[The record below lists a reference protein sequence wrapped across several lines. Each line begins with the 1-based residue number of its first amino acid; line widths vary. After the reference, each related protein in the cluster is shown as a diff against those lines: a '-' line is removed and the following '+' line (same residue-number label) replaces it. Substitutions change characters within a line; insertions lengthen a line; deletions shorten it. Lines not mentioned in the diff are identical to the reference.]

1 MTPIRWLRSLR
12 VALLIAGLGL
22 GSALQAHAAEPPAAA
37 AAASGKFVF
46 DHPTFVHELP
56 FARREVVIQ
65 VSVNK
70 PAYWNLV
77 LNNAQNLL
85 DFFGQENVRIV
96 VVAFGPGL
104 PMLLKNSPVAARIE
118 SQNSEG
124 VEFDACH
131 NTMKAMARKI
141 GHMPVLVKQAVVV
154 PAGVVRIMQL
164 QHAGFAYIRP

>member
-1 MTPIRWLRSLR
+1 MNLSNWLRPYR
-12 VALLIAGLGL
+12 VALLALTLGLGL
-22 GSALQAHAAEPPAAA
+22 AAQAQAADSAQPNAAR
-37 AAASGKFVF
+37 FDF
-46 DHPTFVHELP
+46 DHPTFAHDLP
-56 FARREVVIQ
+56 FAKHQIVLQ

-85 DFFGQENVRIV
+85 DFFGQENVRVV

-104 PMLLKNSPVAARIE
+104 PMLLKDSPVASRIE
-118 SQNSEG
+118 SEDSEG

-141 GHMPVLVKQAVVV
+141 GHMPVLVPQAVVV

-164 QHAGFAYIRP
+164 EHAGFAYLRP

>member
-1 MTPIRWLRSLR
+1 MNVSSWLRPCR
-12 VALLIAGLGL
+12 TALLALTFGLG
-22 GSALQAHAAEPPAAA
+22 ALAQAQAAGT
-37 AAASGKFVF
+37 ASPEAPRFDF
-46 DHPTFVHELP
+46 DHPTFVHDLP
-56 FARREVVIQ
+56 FAKHQIVLQ
-65 VSVNK
+65 VSVNE
-70 PAYWNLV
+70 PTYWNLV

-104 PMLLKNSPVAARIE
+104 PMLLKNSPVASRIE
-118 SQNSEG
+118 SEDSEG

-141 GHMPVLVKQAVVV
+141 GHMPVVLPQAVVV

-164 QHAGFAYIRP
+164 EHAGFAYLRP

>member
-1 MTPIRWLRSLR
+1 MNLSSWLRPCR
-12 VALLIAGLGL
+12 VALLALTFGLGF
-22 GSALQAHAAEPPAAA
+22 AAHAQAADAAPAQAA
-37 AAASGKFVF
+37 PFDF
-46 DHPTFVHELP
+46 DHPTFAHDLP
-56 FARREVVIQ
+56 FAKRQIVLQ
-65 VSVNK
+65 VSVND
-70 PAYWNLV
+70 PTYWNLV

-104 PMLLKNSPVAARIE
+104 PMLLKNSPVASRIE
-118 SQNSEG
+118 SEDSEG

-164 QHAGFAYIRP
+164 EHAGFAYLRP